1 MPPGADRY
9 PEVADRERR
18 RFLTEVAR
26 ENCAT
31 GWQLRAGDAANF
43 AIGQGDVLA
52 TPLQMAVLYGAIAD
66 GGTVRTPRVG
76 AALVDPVSGERTA
89 LDPGPTH
96 RAPLSAATDRY
107 LRSALRRVVTSGTAA
122 AAFAGMPADWPVA
135 GKTGTGEVVGKRD
148 TSWFVSYAPATR
160 PRWVVAAVVAQG
172 GPGGSTAAPVT
183 ARCTSPCAGW
193 AERHEPQ
200 RPDRL
205 TGMLTSTSWCSVLV
219 WWYVAAIRASQL
231 GKKVAVVEK
240 KYWGGVCLNV
250 GCIPSKALIKN
261 AELAHTLQHEKE
273 LYGIEGEATMKYG
286 ATHARSR
293 KVSAGIV
300 KGVHFLMK
308 KNKIEEVD
316 GWGTLT
322 SATSMDVALND
333 GSTRQLTFDH
343 LIIAAG
349 AVTRMLPGVE
359 VSQNVVTYEEQ
370 ILDEN
375 LPGSIVIAGSGAI
388 GVEFAYVMKNF
399 GVDVT
404 IVEFLDRMVPTEDEE
419 ISKELLKHYKKLGV
433 KVMLS
438 TKVEGVEDTGS
449 GVRVTVSPA
458 AGGDQQVLEADKFMS
473 AIGFA
478 PRTEGY
484 GLEATGVQLTERGAI
499 AIDEYGRTN
508 VENVYAIGDCTAKLM
523 LAHVAEA
530 QGVVAAEHLSGAETM
545 PVEYDFIPRATY
557 CHPQIGSF
565 GYSEAQAKE
574 KGYDVKTAKFPF
586 SANGKAMGLG
596 DAVGFVKVVADAE
609 HNEIIGAHMIGPDVT
624 ELLPVL
630 TLAQKWDLTADE
642 VSRNVFAHPTLSE
655 AVKEAVEGIAGH
667 MINL

>member
-1 MPPGADRY
+1 MAD
-9 PEVADRERR
+9 V
-18 RFLTEVAR
+18 
-26 ENCAT
+26 
-31 GWQLRAGDAANF
+31 
-43 AIGQGDVLA
+43 DV
-52 TPLQMAVLYGAIAD
+52 AVLGA
-66 GGTVRTPRVG
+66 
-76 AALVDPVSGERTA
+76 
-89 LDPGPTH
+89 
-96 RAPLSAATDRY
+96 
-107 LRSALRRVVTSGTAA
+107 
-122 AAFAGMPADWPVA
+122 
-135 GKTGTGEVVGKRD
+135 
-148 TSWFVSYAPATR
+148 
-160 PRWVVAAVVAQG
+160 
-172 GPGGSTAAPVT
+172 GPGG
-183 ARCTSPCAGW
+183 
-193 AERHEPQ
+193 
-200 RPDRL
+200 
-205 TGMLTSTSWCSVLV
+205 
-219 WWYVAAIRASQL
+219 YVAAIRASQL

-250 GCIPSKALIKN
+250 GCIPSKALIAN
-261 AELAHTLQHEKE
+261 AALAHTLAHDKATF
-273 LYGIEGEATMKYG
+273 GIEGDVTMSYG
-286 ATHARSR
+286 ATFARSR

-322 SATSMDVALND
+322 SATSMEVALND
-333 GSTRQLTFDH
+333 GSSRQLTFDH
-343 LIIAAG
+343 LIIATG
-349 AVTRMLPGVE
+349 ASVRMLPGMQ

-375 LPGSIVIAGSGAI
+375 LPGSVIIGGSGAI

-404 IVEFLDRMVPTEDEE
+404 IVEFLDRMVPTEDSD
-419 ISKELLKHYKKLGV
+419 ISKELARHYKKLGV
-433 KVMLS
+433 KVLLS

-458 AGGDQQVLEADKFMS
+458 AGGGQQVLEADKFMS

-484 GLEATGVQLTERGAI
+484 GLEST
-499 AIDEYGRTN
+499 
-508 VENVYAIGDCTAKLM
+508 
-523 LAHVAEA
+523 
-530 QGVVAAEHLSGAETM
+530 GVVAAETLAGAPTM
-545 PVEYDFIPRATY
+545 PVAYDFAPRATY

-565 GYSEAQAKE
+565 GYSEEQARE
-574 KGYDVKTAKFPF
+574 RGYDVKTAQFPF

-596 DAVGFVKVVADAE
+596 DTVGFVKVVADAA
-609 HNEIIGAHMIGPDVT
+609 HNEILGAHMIGPDVT

-655 AVKEAVEGIAGH
+655 SVKEAVEGIAGH